1 MPIIDLGK
9 VVGDPG
15 ASMRFRGE
23 WNSKSEYFNNAS
35 YIDAVTHNGSLWIC
49 KVTNT
54 NQAPAKGNY
63 WEIGAQ
69 GAPDTLSA
77 NNVTY
82 DNTDSGLTAQTVQE
96 AIDENA
102 EAIRALN
109 SRTTFAEYRNI
120 DLNTVNEYCFVVI
133 DSNSESYNA
142 PAPARYLC
150 TPQAV
155 GFQIGV
161 DMNAGNF
168 YARGH
173 NWGGFSDWRNF
184 SFS

>member
-1 MPIIDLGK
+1 MFMG
-9 VVGDPG
+9 
-15 ASMRFRGE
+15 
-23 WNSKSEYFNNAS
+23 YFFH
-35 YIDAVTHNGSLWIC
+35 VNGSS
-49 KVTNT
+49 V
-54 NQAPAKGNY
+54 Y
-63 WEIGAQ
+63 
-69 GAPDTLSA
+69 
-77 NNVTY
+77 
-82 DNTDSGLTAQTVQE
+82 
-96 AIDENA
+96 
-102 EAIRALN
+102 